1 MMVSIATLAAKGQTY
16 ELTLIP
22 SQPNILL
29 VCHSSRTLESLA
41 AGTHTALD
49 MEVDPMEIQ
58 KKLRGKVA
66 LVTGGGRGLGRAY
79 ALRLAMLGADVVVN
93 DLSMKA
99 HQEFSEEL
107 TAATVPDECR
117 ALGVRSLGI
126 EADVT
131 DKAAVEAMMARIDQE
146 FGRLD
151 VLVCNAGGALFGREN
166 PWAATASEEAYR
178 KTIELNLMGTIYCC
192 QAAVPIM
199 KRLGGGK
206 IVTIGSQAGLKS
218 GVKGGSGPYSVSKA
232 GVIHFTRLLAGEV
245 GAYNINVNCMA
256 PAWILSSRAIAQG
269 RAEDKVR
276 KELEA
281 QIALGRLGMPEDCA
295 KVMEFLVTDLSDY
308 VTGQTISVCGGYVLF

>member
-1 MMVSIATLAAKGQTY
+1 
-16 ELTLIP
+16 
-22 SQPNILL
+22 
-29 VCHSSRTLESLA
+29 
-41 AGTHTALD
+41 
-49 MEVDPMEIQ
+49 MEIQ
-58 KKLRGKVA
+58 KKLLGKVA
-66 LVTGGGRGLGRAY
+66 LVTGGARGLGRAY
-79 ALRLAMLGADVVVN
+79 VLRLAMLGADVVVN
-93 DLSMKA
+93 DLTMKA
-99 HQEFSEEL
+99 HQEFGEEL
-107 TAATVPDECR
+107 TAPTVPDECR
-117 ALGVRSLGI
+117 AMGVRSLGI

-131 DKAAVEAMMARIDQE
+131 DKAAVEAMVTRIDKE

-151 VLVCNAGGALFGREN
+151 ILVCNAGGALFGRDN

-178 KTIELNLMGTIYCC
+178 KTIDLNLMGTIFCC
-192 QAAVPIM
+192 QAVVPIM

-218 GVKGGSGPYSVSKA
+218 GVKGGSGPYSVAKA
-232 GVIHFTRLLAGEV
+232 GVIHYTRLMAGEL
-245 GAYNINVNCMA
+245 GAHNININCMA

-269 RAEDKVR
+269 RAEEKTR